1 MKVLKTESFKTK
13 SFKAKG
19 IRKTAAL
26 CMILALAAGTVTG
39 CGNSAVAD
47 ESVDVI
53 ADTTQAVQEDK
64 SSEAAASTQ
73 ETATADKVST
83 EKVTVRV
90 GSLKGP
96 TSLGLLSL
104 MDKAENGEA
113 ANDYEFQMASAADEI
128 LPLMI
133 KGDLDIALVPA
144 NVASVLYAKTEGNV
158 SVIDINTL
166 GVLYMVSGDT
176 SIESVQD
183 LKGKTIYL
191 TGKGTTPDYSLQYIL
206 SENGMSTADCT
217 LEYKSEAT
225 EVAAVLAENPDAVGL
240 LPQPFVTAACAQNE
254 SLSVI
259 LDMNEE
265 WNNVQGEGGSS
276 MVTGVTVVRN
286 EFLEENPEAVKAFL
300 EEHADSAEAAVTDTE
315 RVAALAV
322 EAEIIAKEPIALK
335 AIPKCNIVCITGDE
349 MKQALSGYLE
359 VLYGFDAS
367 SVGGALPEDGFYYTA
382 E

>member
-1 MKVLKTESFKTK
+1 MKVLKTKSFKTK
-13 SFKAKG
+13 KLKTKCFK
-19 IRKTAAL
+19 KTAAL
-26 CMILALAAGTVTG
+26 CMILALAAGTMTG
-39 CGNSAVAD
+39 CGSSAGST
-47 ESVDVI
+47 ESVDTV
-53 ADTTQAVQEDK
+53 ADATQTAEEK
-64 SSEAAASTQ
+64 TSEAAASTQ
-73 ETATADKVST
+73 ETPAD
-83 EKVTVRV
+83 KVTVRV

-104 MDKAENGEA
+104 MDKADKGET

-254 SLSVI
+254 ALSVI

-265 WNNVQGEGGSS
+265 WNSVQGEGGSS

-286 EFLEENPEAVKAFL
+286 EFLEKNPEAVKAFL

-315 RVAALAV
+315 TVAALAV

>member
-1 MKVLKTESFKTK
+1 MKVLKTKSFKTK
-13 SFKAKG
+13 KLKTKCFK
-19 IRKTAAL
+19 KTAAL
-26 CMILALAAGTVTG
+26 CMILALAAGTMTG
-39 CGNSAVAD
+39 CGSSAGSA
-47 ESVDVI
+47 ESVDTV
-53 ADTTQAVQEDK
+53 ADATQTVQTAEEK
-64 SSEAAASTQ
+64 TSEAAATQ
-73 ETATADKVST
+73 ETPAD
-83 EKVTVRV
+83 KVTVRV

-104 MDKAENGEA
+104 MDKADKGET

-254 SLSVI
+254 ALSVI

-265 WNNVQGEGGSS
+265 WNSVQGEGGSS

-286 EFLEENPEAVKAFL
+286 EFLEKNPEAVKAFL

-315 RVAALAV
+315 TVAALAV

>member
-13 SFKAKG
+13 CFKAKG

-254 SLSVI
+254 ALSVI

-286 EFLEENPEAVKAFL
+286 EFLEENPDAVKAFL

>member
-13 SFKAKG
+13 CFKAKG

-254 SLSVI
+254 ALSVI